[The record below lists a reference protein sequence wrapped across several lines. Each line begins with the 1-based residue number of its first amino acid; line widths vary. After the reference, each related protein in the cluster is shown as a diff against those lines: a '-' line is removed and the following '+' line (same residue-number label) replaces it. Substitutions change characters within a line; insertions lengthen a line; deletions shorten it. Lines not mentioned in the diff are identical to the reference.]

1 MVERTTGRCC
11 VVKMAMV
18 CCQLG
23 LKTTIFSIKWKKIVT
38 YLTGFARIPGLF
50 GLNLVYIASSLFI
63 LELFGVIS
71 TYAVK
76 ICFVLER
83 TNALV

>member
-1 MVERTTGRCC
+1 MFNLTDF
-11 VVKMAMV
+11 A
-18 CCQLG
+18 QILG
-23 LKTTIFSIKWKKIVT
+23 LFQVD
-38 YLTGFARIPGLF
+38 
-50 GLNLVYIASSLFI
+50 LVYFVSSTFI
-63 LELFGVIS
+63 FDLFGVIS